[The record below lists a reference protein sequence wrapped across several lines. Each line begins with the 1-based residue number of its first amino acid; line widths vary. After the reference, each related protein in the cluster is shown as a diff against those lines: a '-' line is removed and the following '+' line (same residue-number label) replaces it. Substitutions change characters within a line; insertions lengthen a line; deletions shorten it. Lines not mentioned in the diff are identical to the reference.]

1 MFVTTIKN
9 VMGGGGRLKS
19 LIGFHSAK
27 KIDNYN
33 REGNKRKKKKK
44 SKKFYRTSQK
54 IRIMFF
60 LSHCYRVLSLPGRH
74 SPPYLPR
81 MPSNTVLIYD
91 LLWGQLRF

>member
-9 VMGGGGRLKS
+9 VIGREKKLKV

-27 KIDNYN
+27 TIDNYN
-33 REGNKRKKKKK
+33 REGNKKKKKKK

-60 LSHCYRVLSLPGRH
+60 LSHCYQSPFPRWEAWSTLP
-74 SPPYLPR
+74 P
-81 MPSNTVLIYD
+81 
-91 LLWGQLRF
+91 